1 MMSAFKSGTAAIFLL
16 ALISAGT
23 VMAAP
28 PTIASFPAPS
38 MAGFAEPLV
47 KTKVTF
53 PNEDEDLSA
62 ALNAFQHRQDLSDL
76 SSLTAYLA
84 KYPHGGWSTALWTN
98 IGLSYLH
105 DGYFSRAID
114 AWQKAWTEGKDA
126 STSEARALTDR
137 AIGELA
143 SLNASMGRSDD
154 LALLFSQLDGRT
166 VSGPATE
173 TIQSAR
179 DMLTLVKTDPRH
191 LFNCGPLALRALLLT
206 QGVSADKL
214 NFLQFYNAGPEGTT
228 LTELGGLASKVKLD
242 YRLIRRSPDEAVPVP
257 SVVHWKVGHFAAIV
271 GKANGRYH
279 VQDAVFPNADMWV
292 TPDALNAEASGYFL
306 VPASEVTSEAWQ
318 SVSMP
323 QAVSIRGKGST
334 NSTRQG
340 DAGDTNAN
348 GPGPIPPDPNN
359 PSLGGSGGLG
369 GNGNQ
374 SPWPQGANNQNNGGD
389 NNQCPLCVVN
399 IKESSVS
406 VALSD
411 VPVGYVPPIGP
422 SMKIGISY
430 NQRED
435 SQPANFDYF
444 NIGQKWS
451 LSWSSYIIDDPTNPG
466 ANVSRI
472 MGEGGAFYYI
482 GYDTV
487 RKTFAA
493 QDTDGSIL
501 SLISQSPVSYRR
513 QLRNGGMEIYEQ
525 SDASAAYPRKIF
537 LSKVIDPQGNAA
549 TLHYD
554 SQKRLTSI
562 TDAVGR
568 DTTFTYNVP
577 GRPLLISQITDPFGR
592 SAVLAYDNQ
601 GRLAS
606 ITDII
611 GLTSS
616 FTYDANS
623 LINALTT
630 PYGTTRFSYTAP
642 GTSTPPR
649 FVQVTDPLGNKE
661 REEWL
666 EPAPIPASDPT
677 ATVPVGMPLPLSN
690 GYLNYRNSFH
700 WGKSDYVTAGCTDTG
715 GCDYTKARIRH
726 FVHMPASSIKG
737 TAIESEK
744 KPLENRVWYTYPG
757 QTGSTGTLYGG
768 TYNKPTAIGRVLDDG
783 SSQISLY
790 AYDSSGNL
798 TQATDPAGRIT
809 YYSYSN
815 GIDLVAVSQAD
826 QFGAQSTLAQYIYN
840 KQHRPI
846 FYSDAA
852 GQTSTIGYNAVG
864 QVTSFTDALGEKTA
878 YQYDTNANLASVT
891 NANNATAATYT
902 YDGFARVRTYTDSEG
917 WTVTYDYDAADRVTK
932 ITYPDGT
939 SQRYTYQ
946 RLDLVSYQDREG
958 RLWRYQYDANRR
970 LTAVVDPM
978 RQSTTLGYDPAGNLV
993 SLTDPKGNVT
1003 AWAYDVQDRQTSKA
1017 YADNS
1022 HVTYTYENTTSRLKS
1037 VLDALGQTKQYS
1049 YAIDNNLTGLTYL
1062 NAVNP
1067 TPNVSFGYDPY
1078 FDRIASMTD
1087 GVGATTYAYN
1097 PSYVDGAQQL
1107 AQECFTASGSAS
1119 CSHTI
1124 AYGYD
1129 ALGRR
1134 ATRQISGSG
1143 AETFQYDA
1151 IGRVINHSSDLGA
1164 FQISYLGQTSQITV
1178 RQLLPATSTLK
1189 TSWSYLDNA
1198 HDRRLSG
1205 IANTGLT
1212 SGQYTNFTFQSSPEN
1227 FITAITQ
1234 DSDTSVADPSSA
1246 MQAVSFNN
1254 LNEITQASGQG
1265 YSYDANGNLLSDGE
1279 RAYSWDAEN
1288 RLVGITYPSQSG
1300 KLTKFAYDGRGRRIE
1315 IGDTPAS
1322 GGSAVTLKYIWCG
1335 SKLCQARDAAYS
1347 PKQSYFTEGEFKVGA
1362 ANPAL
1367 FYGIDQV
1374 GSVRRVFQSA
1384 TAAPAYDYDPWGVVL
1399 QTAQSLTD
1407 YGFAGLFSHRESGL
1421 GLTWFRVYN
1430 SNLGRWVSRDPLGEG
1445 TNQTLNLYAYAEN
1458 SPLVYTDASGQFS
1471 IFPWLMQQLLQPSQ
1485 PSLGMCPAPNNFPDL
1500 AGPLL
1505 NSGPQNTP
1513 DAGDLEGKTA
1523 DDIGQDLSGRGWSSR
1538 PAKNNQGTVYENP
1551 DRKGEQVRIH
1561 PGGTKNTSNPEL
1573 HDDPYGVVSKGGK
1586 TDRFKLGR

>member
-1 MMSAFKSGTAAIFLL
+1 MMSAFKSGTAAVFLL

-28 PTIASFPAPS
+28 PTIVSFPAPS
-38 MAGFAEPLV
+38 TAGFAEPLV
-47 KTKVTF
+47 KTKVTLR
-53 PNEDEDLSA
+53 NEDEDLSA
-62 ALNAFQHRQDLSDL
+62 ALNAFQHRQDPSDL
-76 SSLTAYLA
+76 SSLMGFLQR
-84 KYPHGGWSTALWTN
+84 YPHSGWSTALWTN

-114 AWQKAWTEGKDA
+114 AWQQAWIEGKDA
-126 STSEARALTDR
+126 SAPEARALTDR
-137 AIGELA
+137 AVGELA

-154 LALLFSQLDGRT
+154 LALLFGQLDGRR

-179 DMLTLVKTDPRH
+179 EMLTLVKIDPRH
-191 LFNCGPLALRALLLT
+191 LFNCGPLALRALLLA
-206 QGVSADKL
+206 QGLSADKL

-228 LTELGGLASKVKLD
+228 LAELGGLASKAKLD

-292 TPDALNAEASGYFL
+292 TLDALNAEASGYFL
-306 VPASEVTSEAWQ
+306 VPASEVTNEAWQ
-318 SVSMP
+318 
-323 QAVSIRGKGST
+323 AVSLSQAIFVRGKGST

-340 DAGDTNAN
+340 DAGDPNAN
-348 GPGPIPPDPNN
+348 GPGPTPPDPNS

-374 SPWPQGANNQNNGGD
+374 SPWPQGANNQNNGD
-389 NNQCPLCVVN
+389 NNNQCPLCVVN

-472 MGEGGAFYYI
+472 MGEGGAFYYL
-482 GYDTV
+482 GYDTA
-487 RKTFAA
+487 RRTFAA

-501 SLISQSPVSYRR
+501 SLVSQSPASYRR
-513 QLRNGGMEIYEQ
+513 QLRNGATEIYEQ
-525 SDASAAYPRKIF
+525 SDGSAAYPRKTF
-537 LSKVIDPQGNAA
+537 LSKVIDPQGNVA

-554 SQKRLTSI
+554 NQKRLISI

-568 DTTFTYNVP
+568 DTTFTYGIP
-577 GRPLLISQITDPFGR
+577 GRPLLVSQITDPFGR
-592 SAVLAYDNQ
+592 SAVLAYDGQ

-606 ITDII
+606 ITDVI

-616 FTYDANS
+616 FTYDSNS
-623 LINALTT
+623 LINALIT
-630 PYGTTRFSYTAP
+630 PYGTTRFSYTPP
-642 GTSTPPR
+642 GTSSPPR

-666 EPAPIPASDPT
+666 EPAPIPFSDPT
-677 ATVPVGMPLPLSN
+677 ATVPVGMPLPLTN
-690 GYLNYRNSFH
+690 TYLPYRNSFH
-700 WGKSDYVTAGCTDTG
+700 WDKSAYVTAGCTDTG

-726 FVHMPASSIKG
+726 FVHMPGAAIKG
-737 TAIESEK
+737 TTIESEK
-744 KPLENRVWYTYPG
+744 KPLENRVWYVYPG
-757 QTGSTGTLYGG
+757 QTEVGTAHGG
-768 TYNKPTAIGRVLDDG
+768 TYDRPIAIGRVLDDG
-783 SSQISLY
+783 TSQISLY

-809 YYSYSN
+809 YYAYSN
-815 GIDLVAVSQAD
+815 GIDLAAVSQAGP
-826 QFGAQSTLAQYIYN
+826 FVTRSMLAQYIYN

-852 GQTSTIGYNAVG
+852 GQTSTIGYNAAG
-864 QVTSFTDALGEKTA
+864 QLSSFTDALGEKTT
-878 YQYDTNANLASVT
+878 YQYDTSANLASVT

-932 ITYPDGT
+932 VTYPDGT

-958 RLWRYQYDANRR
+958 RIWRYQYDANRR
-970 LTAVVDPM
+970 LTAAIDPM
-978 RQSTTLGYDPAGNLV
+978 RQSTKLGYDPAGNLV
-993 SLTDPKGNVT
+993 FLTDPKGNVT
-1003 AWAYDVQDRQTSKA
+1003 AWAYDVQDRQTSKT

-1022 HVTYTYENTTSRLKS
+1022 QVAYAYENATSRLKS
-1037 VLDALGQTKQYS
+1037 VLDALGQTKQYR

-1067 TPNVSFGYDPY
+1067 TPNVTFAYDPY

-1087 GVGATTYAYN
+1087 GVGTTTYSYN
-1097 PSYVDGAQQL
+1097 PSYADGAQQL
-1107 AQECFTASGSAS
+1107 AQECFTATGASS

-1129 ALGRR
+1129 ALGRP
-1134 ATRQISGSG
+1134 ASRQISGSG
-1143 AETFQYDA
+1143 AETVQYDA
-1151 IGRVINHSSDLGA
+1151 IGRVTNHSSDLGA
-1164 FQISYLGQTSQITV
+1164 FQISYLGQTPQIAV

-1189 TSWSYLDNA
+1189 TTWSYLDNA

-1212 SGQYTNFTFQSSPEN
+1212 SGQYTIFTFQTSPEN
-1227 FITAITQ
+1227 FITGITQ
-1234 DSDTSVADPSSA
+1234 ESEASVEEPNPGP
-1246 MQAVSFNN
+1246 QAVSFNN
-1254 LNEITQASGQG
+1254 LNQITQASGQA
-1265 YSYDANGNLLSDGE
+1265 YNYDANGNLLSDGE
-1279 RAYSWDAEN
+1279 RTYSWDAEN
-1288 RLVGITYPSQSG
+1288 RLIGITYPSQSG
-1300 KLTKFAYDGRGRRIE
+1300 KLTKFVYDGRGRRIE
-1315 IGDTPAS
+1315 IDDTPAG
-1322 GGSAVTLKYIWCG
+1322 GGSAVTSKYIWCG

-1347 PKQSYFTEGEFKVGA
+1347 TKQSYFTEGEFKIGA
-1362 ANPAL
+1362 ASPGL
-1367 FYGIDQV
+1367 FYGIDHI

-1384 TAAPAYDYDPWGVVL
+1384 TTAPGYDYDPWGVPL
-1399 QTAQSLTD
+1399 QTATPLTD
-1407 YGFAGLFSHRESGL
+1407 FGYAGMFAVRGIGIDFTRYRAFDPNH
-1421 GLTWFRVYN
+1421 
-1430 SNLGRWVSRDPLGEG
+1430 GRWLSRDPLGE
-1445 TNQTLNLYAYAEN
+1445 
-1458 SPLVYTDASGQFS
+1458 
-1471 IFPWLMQQLLQPSQ
+1471 M
-1485 PSLGMCPAPNNFPDL
+1485 
-1500 AGPLL
+1500 
-1505 NSGPQNTP
+1505 
-1513 DAGDLEGKTA
+1513 GDLEGSLYDYASNNPINLTDSQGLQSFWSGV
-1523 DDIGQDLSGRGWSSR
+1523 DDAAALLGFPTGRRRNS
-1538 PAKNNQGTVYENP
+1538 PAWCAP
-1551 DRKGEQVRIH
+1551 S
-1561 PGGTKNTSNPEL
+1561 PGGLSMKPPDNAWDKDGPKAPGYPGDHPDYE
-1573 HDDPYGVVSKGGK
+1573 DPKGGPDWVPNPNGSGYGWK
-1586 TDRFKLGR
+1586 DKDGDVWVPTGQGGLAHGGPHWDVQTPGGGYKNKYPPK

>member
-1 MMSAFKSGTAAIFLL
+1 MMSAFKSGTAAVFLL
-16 ALISAGT
+16 ALVSAGT
-23 VMAAP
+23 AMAAP
-28 PTIASFPAPS
+28 PTVAVFSAPGA
-38 MAGFAEPLV
+38 AGLAEPLV
-47 KTKVTF
+47 KTKATMA
-53 PNEDEDLSA
+53 NEDEDLSA
-62 ALNAFQHRQDLSDL
+62 AVSVFQHRQDPSDL

-84 KYPHGGWSTALWTN
+84 KYPHSGWSTALWTN

-105 DGYFSRAID
+105 DGYFSRALD
-114 AWQKAWTEGKDA
+114 AWQKAWIEGKDA
-126 STSEARALTDR
+126 SAPEARALTDR
-137 AIGELA
+137 AVGELA

-154 LALLFSQLDGRT
+154 LALLFGQLDGRK

-179 DMLTLVKTDPRH
+179 EMLTLVKTDPRH

-214 NFLQFYNAGPEGTT
+214 NFLQFYNGGPEGTT
-228 LTELGGLASKVKLD
+228 LAELGGLASKVKLD
-242 YRLIRRSPDEAVPVP
+242 YRLVRRSVDEAVPVP

-279 VQDAVFPNADMWV
+279 VQDAVFPNADIWV

-306 VPASEVTSEAWQ
+306 VPSNEVADAGWQ
-318 SVSMP
+318 SVSLTE
-323 QAVSIRGKGST
+323 AAIIRGKGPT
-334 NSTRQG
+334 NDTRKG
-340 DAGDTNAN
+340 GAGDKNAD
-348 GPGPIPPDPNN
+348 GQ
-359 PSLGGSGGLG
+359 GGGGGNQNQGQG

-374 SPWPQGANNQNNGGD
+374 SLWPKNPNNNNND
-389 NNQCPLCVVN
+389 NNRKDCRAPLCVVN

-406 VALSD
+406 VTLSD
-411 VPVGYVPPIGP
+411 TPVGYVPPIGP

-472 MGEGGAFYYI
+472 MGEGGAFYYL
-482 GYDTV
+482 GYDSV

-501 SLISQSPVSYRR
+501 SLVSQSPVSYRR
-513 QLRNGGMEIYEQ
+513 QLRDGGMEIYEQ
-525 SDASAAYPRKIF
+525 SDGSSAYPRKIF

-568 DTTFTYNVP
+568 DTTFSYGIP
-577 GRPLLISQITDPFGR
+577 GRPLLVSQITDPFGR
-592 SAVLAYDNQ
+592 SAVLTYDSQ

-642 GTSTPPR
+642 GTSSPPR

-666 EPAPIPASDPT
+666 EPAPIPASDPA

-700 WGKSDYVTAGCTDTG
+700 WDKSAYLAAGCTDTG
-715 GCDYTKARIRH
+715 GCDYTKARVRH
-726 FVHMPASSIKG
+726 FVHMPGASIKG
-737 TAIESEK
+737 TTIESEK

-757 QTGSTGTLYGG
+757 QTASTGTLYGG
-768 TYNKPTAIGRVLDDG
+768 TYDKPTAIGRVLDDG
-783 SSQISLY
+783 TSQISLY
-790 AYDSSGNL
+790 AYDGNGNL
-798 TQATDPAGRIT
+798 TQATDPSGRIT
-809 YYSYSN
+809 YYAYSN
-815 GIDLVAVSQAD
+815 GIDLAAVSQAD
-826 QFGAQSTLAQYIYN
+826 QFGTRSTLAQYIYN

-852 GQTSTIGYNAVG
+852 GRTSTIGYNAGG
-864 QVTSFTDALGEKTA
+864 QMTSFTDALGEKTT
-878 YQYDTNANLASVT
+878 YQYDTNSNLASVT

-902 YDGFARVRTYTDSEG
+902 YDGFARVRTFTDSEG
-917 WTVTYDYDAADRVTK
+917 WTVTFDYDAADRVTK
-932 ITYPDGT
+932 VTYPDRT

-970 LTAVVDPM
+970 LTGVVDPM
-978 RQSTTLGYDPAGNLV
+978 RQTTKLGYDPAGNLV

-1003 AWAYDVQDRQTSKA
+1003 SWAYDVQDRQTSKT

-1022 HVTYTYENTTSRLKS
+1022 RFTYTYENTTSRLKS

-1049 YAIDNNLTGLTYL
+1049 YAIDDNVIGLTYL
-1062 NAVNP
+1062 GALNP
-1067 TPNVSFGYDPY
+1067 TPNVTFTFDPY
-1078 FDRIASMTD
+1078 FDRVASMTD
-1087 GVGATTYAYN
+1087 GVGATTYGYN
-1097 PSYVDGAQQL
+1097 PSYVDGAQKL
-1107 AQECFTASGSAS
+1107 DQECFTATGASS

-1129 ALGRR
+1129 ALSRS
-1134 ATRQISGSG
+1134 ASRQVSDSG
-1143 AETFQYDA
+1143 AETVQYDA
-1151 IGRVINHSSDLGA
+1151 IGRVTNHSSDLGA
-1164 FQISYLGQTSQITV
+1164 FQISYLGQTSQIAL
-1178 RQLLPATSTLK
+1178 RQLLPATSSLK
-1189 TSWSYLDNA
+1189 TTWSYLDNA

-1212 SGQYTNFTFQSSPEN
+1212 TGQYTNFTFQTSPEN
-1227 FITAITQ
+1227 FITGITQ
-1234 DSDTSVADPSSA
+1234 DSDASVAEPNPA
-1246 MQAVSFNN
+1246 AQVVSFNN
-1254 LNEITQASGQG
+1254 LNEITQVSDLA
-1265 YSYDANGNLLSDGE
+1265 YSYDATGNLLSDGE
-1279 RAYSWDAEN
+1279 RTYSWDAEN
-1288 RLVGITYPSQSG
+1288 RLVGISYPSQPG
-1300 KLTKFAYDGRGRRIE
+1300 KQTKFVYDGLGRRIE
-1315 IGDTPAS
+1315 IDDTPA
-1322 GGSAVTLKYIWCG
+1322 GGGDAIISKYVWCD
-1335 SKLCQARDAAYS
+1335 SKLCQARDA
-1347 PKQSYFTEGEFKVGA
+1347 SYAPRRIYVSEGEYASGA
-1362 ANPAL
+1362 SISSL
-1367 FYGIDQV
+1367 FYGIDQI
-1374 GSVRRVFQSA
+1374 GSVRRVFESGGN
-1384 TAAPAYDYDPWGVVL
+1384 TPAYDFDPWGNVL
-1399 QTAQSLTD
+1399 QSTAPLSD
-1407 YGFAGLFSHRESGL
+1407 FGFALMFSHRASAL
-1421 GLTWFRVYN
+1421 SLAWFRAY
-1430 SNLGRWVSRDPLGEG
+1430 SSGTGRWLSRDPLGEG
-1445 TNQTLNLYAYAEN
+1445 TDPVANLYTYVLLD
-1458 SPLVYTDASGQFS
+1458 PLHKIDPVGQS
-1471 IFPWLMQQLLQPSQ
+1471 YQCEDPNCSTGGTY
-1485 PSLGMCPAPNNFPDL
+1485 GMSAMYCV
-1500 AGPLL
+1500 
-1505 NSGPQNTP
+1505 
-1513 DAGDLEGKTA
+1513 
-1523 DDIGQDLSGRGWSSR
+1523 SGRNICRDCAVKRLGLEDDTG
-1538 PAKNNQGTVYENP
+1538 A
-1551 DRKGEQVRIH
+1551 EQ
-1561 PGGTKNTSNPEL
+1561 E
-1573 HDDPYGVVSKGGK
+1573 K
-1586 TDRFKLGR
+1586 TLKRFLRR

>member
-16 ALISAGT
+16 ALVSTGT
-23 VMAAP
+23 AMAAP
-28 PTIASFPAPS
+28 PTVAVFSAPNTV
-38 MAGFAEPLV
+38 GFAEPLV
-47 KTKVTF
+47 KTKVTL
-53 PNEDEDLSA
+53 PNEDADLSA
-62 ALNAFQHRQDLSDL
+62 ALSAFQRRRDPSDL
-76 SSLTAYLA
+76 SSLMGFLQR
-84 KYPHGGWSTALWTN
+84 YPHGGWSTALWTN

-114 AWQKAWTEGKDA
+114 AWQRAWIEGKDA
-126 STSEARALTDR
+126 SVPEARALTDR
-137 AIGELA
+137 AVGELA

-154 LALLFSQLDGRT
+154 LALLFSQLDGRK

-206 QGVSADKL
+206 QGMSADKL

-228 LTELGGLASKVKLD
+228 LAELGGLASKVKLD

-306 VPASEVTSEAWQ
+306 VPASEITSEAWEA
-318 SVSMP
+318 VSMS
-323 QAVSIRGKGST
+323 QAVSVRGKGST

-340 DAGDTNAN
+340 DAGDPNAN
-348 GPGPIPPDPNN
+348 GPGPTPPDPNN
-359 PSLGGSGGLG
+359 PSLGGPGGLG

-374 SPWPQGANNQNNGGD
+374 SPWPQGANNNQDNGD
-389 NNQCPLCVVN
+389 NNNQCPLCVVN

-472 MGEGGAFYYI
+472 MGEGGAFYYL

-487 RKTFAA
+487 RRTFAA

-501 SLISQSPVSYRR
+501 SLVSQSPVSYRR

-525 SDASAAYPRKIF
+525 SDGSAAYPRKIF

-554 SQKRLTSI
+554 NNRRLTSI

-568 DTTFTYNVP
+568 DTTFSYDVP
-577 GRPLLISQITDPFGR
+577 GRPLLVSQITDPFGR
-592 SAVLAYDNQ
+592 SAVLAYDGQ

-642 GTSTPPR
+642 GTSSPPR
-649 FVQVTDPLGNKE
+649 FVQITDPLGNKE

-666 EPAPIPASDPT
+666 EPAPIPFSDPT
-677 ATVPVGMPLPLSN
+677 ATVPVGMPLPLTNS
-690 GYLNYRNSFH
+690 YLPYRNSFH
-700 WGKSDYVTAGCTDTG
+700 WDKSAYVTAGCTDTG
-715 GCDYTKARIRH
+715 GCDYTKARLRH
-726 FVHMPASSIKG
+726 FVHMPGAAIKG
-737 TAIESEK
+737 TTIESEK
-744 KPLENRVWYTYPG
+744 KPLENRVWYVYPG
-757 QTGSTGTLYGG
+757 QTEVGTAHGG
-768 TYNKPTAIGRVLDDG
+768 TYNRPIATGRVLDDG
-783 SSQISLY
+783 TSQISLY

-815 GIDLVAVSQAD
+815 GIDLAAVSQAGP
-826 QFGAQSTLAQYIYN
+826 FATRSMLAQYIYN

-846 FYSDAA
+846 LYSDAA
-852 GQTSTIGYNAVG
+852 GQTSMIGYNAVG
-864 QVTSFTDALGEKTA
+864 QLTSFTDALGEKTI
-878 YQYDTNANLASVT
+878 YQYDANGNLVSVT

-902 YDGFARVRTYTDSEG
+902 YDDFARVRTYTDSEG
-917 WTVTYDYDAADRVTK
+917 WTVTYDYDAADRITK

-946 RLDLVSYQDREG
+946 RLDLVSSQDREG
-958 RLWRYQYDANRR
+958 RVWRYQYDANRR
-970 LTAVVDPM
+970 LIGVVDPM
-978 RQSTTLGYDPAGNLV
+978 RQTTKLGYDPAGNLV
-993 SLTDPKGNVT
+993 SLTDSKGNT
-1003 AWAYDVQDRQTSKA
+1003 TSWAYDIQRRQTSKT
-1017 YADNS
+1017 YADSS

-1037 VLDALGQTKQYS
+1037 VLDALGQTKQYN
-1049 YAIDNNLTGLTYL
+1049 YAIDDNLLGLSYV
-1062 NAVNP
+1062 NSVNP
-1067 TPNVSFGYDPY
+1067 TPNVSFIYDPY
-1078 FDRIASMTD
+1078 FVRIASMTD
-1087 GVGATTYAYN
+1087 GAGTTTYSYN
-1097 PSYVDGAQQL
+1097 PSFVDGAQQL

-1129 ALGRR
+1129 ALART
-1134 ATRQISGSG
+1134 ASRQISGSG
-1143 AETFQYDA
+1143 TETVQYDA
-1151 IGRVINHSSDLGA
+1151 IGRVTNHSSDLGA
-1164 FQISYLGQTSQITV
+1164 FQISYLGQTPQITV

-1189 TSWSYLDNA
+1189 TIWSYLDNA

-1227 FITAITQ
+1227 FVTGITQ
-1234 DSDTSVADPSSA
+1234 ESEASVAEPNPGP
-1246 MQAVSFNN
+1246 QTVSFNN
-1254 LNEITQASGQG
+1254 LNEITQAAGQ
-1265 YSYDANGNLLSDGE
+1265 A
-1279 RAYSWDAEN
+1279 
-1288 RLVGITYPSQSG
+1288 
-1300 KLTKFAYDGRGRRIE
+1300 
-1315 IGDTPAS
+1315 
-1322 GGSAVTLKYIWCG
+1322 
-1335 SKLCQARDAAYS
+1335 
-1347 PKQSYFTEGEFKVGA
+1347 
-1362 ANPAL
+1362 
-1367 FYGIDQV
+1367 
-1374 GSVRRVFQSA
+1374 
-1384 TAAPAYDYDPWGVVL
+1384 
-1399 QTAQSLTD
+1399 
-1407 YGFAGLFSHRESGL
+1407 
-1421 GLTWFRVYN
+1421 
-1430 SNLGRWVSRDPLGEG
+1430 
-1445 TNQTLNLYAYAEN
+1445 
-1458 SPLVYTDASGQFS
+1458 
-1471 IFPWLMQQLLQPSQ
+1471 
-1485 PSLGMCPAPNNFPDL
+1485 
-1500 AGPLL
+1500 
-1505 NSGPQNTP
+1505 
-1513 DAGDLEGKTA
+1513 
-1523 DDIGQDLSGRGWSSR
+1523 
-1538 PAKNNQGTVYENP
+1538 
-1551 DRKGEQVRIH
+1551 
-1561 PGGTKNTSNPEL
+1561 
-1573 HDDPYGVVSKGGK
+1573 
-1586 TDRFKLGR
+1586 

>member
-28 PTIASFPAPS
+28 PTVASLPAPNTV
-38 MAGFAEPLV
+38 GFAEPLV
-47 KTKVTF
+47 KTKVTL
-53 PNEDEDLSA
+53 PNEDADLSA
-62 ALNAFQHRQDLSDL
+62 ALSAFQRRRDPSDL
-76 SSLTAYLA
+76 SSLMGFLQR
-84 KYPHGGWSTALWTN
+84 YPHGGWSTALWTN

-114 AWQKAWTEGKDA
+114 AWQRAWIEGKDA
-126 STSEARALTDR
+126 SVPEARALTDR
-137 AIGELA
+137 AVGELA

-154 LALLFSQLDGRT
+154 LALLFSQLDGRK

-206 QGVSADKL
+206 QGMSADKL

-228 LTELGGLASKVKLD
+228 LAELGGLASKVKLD

-306 VPASEVTSEAWQ
+306 VPASEITSEAWEA
-318 SVSMP
+318 VSMS
-323 QAVSIRGKGST
+323 QAVSVRGKGST

-340 DAGDTNAN
+340 DAGDPNAN
-348 GPGPIPPDPNN
+348 GPGPTPPDPTN

-374 SPWPQGANNQNNGGD
+374 SPWPQGANNNQNNGD
-389 NNQCPLCVVN
+389 NNNQCPLCVVN

-472 MGEGGAFYYI
+472 MGEGGAFYYL

-487 RKTFAA
+487 RRTFAA

-501 SLISQSPVSYRR
+501 SLVSQSPVSYRR

-525 SDASAAYPRKIF
+525 SDGSAAYPRKIF
-537 LSKVIDPQGNAA
+537 LSKVVDPQGNAA

-568 DTTFTYNVP
+568 DTTFSYGVP
-577 GRPLLISQITDPFGR
+577 GRPLLVSQITDPFGR
-592 SAVLAYDNQ
+592 SAVLAYDGQ
-601 GRLAS
+601 GRLMS

-642 GTSTPPR
+642 GTSSPPR

-666 EPAPIPASDPT
+666 EPAPIPFSDPT

-690 GYLNYRNSFH
+690 TYLPYRNSFH
-700 WGKSDYVTAGCTDTG
+700 WDKSAYVTAGCTDTG

-783 SSQISLY
+783 TSQISLY
-790 AYDSSGNL
+790 SYDSSGNL

-864 QVTSFTDALGEKTA
+864 QLTSFTNALGEKTT
-878 YQYDTNANLASVT
+878 YQYDANANLVSVT

-978 RQSTTLGYDPAGNLV
+978 RQTTKLGYDPAGNLV

-1003 AWAYDVQDRQTSKA
+1003 VWAYDVQDRQTLKT
-1017 YADNS
+1017 YADN
-1022 HVTYTYENTTSRLKS
+1022 TQIAYTYETTTSRLKS

-1049 YAIDNNLTGLTYL
+1049 YAIDSDLIGLTYL

-1067 TPNVSFGYDPY
+1067 TPNVSLAYDPY
-1078 FDRIASMTD
+1078 FDRVTSMTD
-1087 GVGATTYAYN
+1087 GVGTTSYSYN
-1097 PSYVDGAQQL
+1097 PSYVNGAQQL
-1107 AQECFTASGSAS
+1107 AQECFTATGASS

-1129 ALGRR
+1129 ALGRT
-1134 ATRQISGSG
+1134 ASRQVSSSG

-1151 IGRVINHSSDLGA
+1151 IGRVTNHSSDLGA
-1164 FQISYLGQTSQITV
+1164 FQISYLGQTPQIAV

-1189 TSWSYLDNA
+1189 TTWSYLDNA

-1227 FITAITQ
+1227 FISGITQ
-1234 DSDTSVADPSSA
+1234 DSDTSVADPSPA

-1288 RLVGITYPSQSG
+1288 RLIGITYPLQSG

-1315 IGDTPAS
+1315 IDDTPAG
-1322 GGSAVTLKYIWCG
+1322 GGSAVTSKYIWCG

-1384 TAAPAYDYDPWGVVL
+1384 TAAPAYDYDPWGVAL
-1399 QTAQSLTD
+1399 QTAPTLTD
-1407 YGFAGLFSHRESGL
+1407 FGFAGTFSHFESR
-1421 GLTWFRVYN
+1421 LTLTRVRAYN
-1430 SNLGRWVSRDPLGEG
+1430 PKVGRWVSRDPLGEG
-1445 TNQTLNLYAYAEN
+1445 ASQSLNLYSYVEN
-1458 SPLVYTDASGQFS
+1458 SPLANTDPSGQIS
-1471 IFPWLMQQLLQPSQ
+1471 ILPPWLLLPS
-1485 PSLGMCPAPNNFPDL
+1485 PGPNLGACPVPNNFPDL
-1500 AGPLL
+1500 SGPLF
-1505 NSGPQNTP
+1505 NQDYDDYPGNTP
-1513 DAGDLEGKTA
+1513 PYRGKPN
-1523 DDIGQDLSGRGWSSR
+1523 S
-1538 PAKNNQGTVYENP
+1538 TV
-1551 DRKGEQVRIH
+1551 R
-1561 PGGTKNTSNPEL
+1561 GGTQSRTYGPDGYPARDRDTPHPDEKGIGSEDHV
-1573 HDDPYGVVSKGGK
+1573 HDWTGRSHEDRGPGRAPQDGDPPVPRGANK
-1586 TDRFKLGR
+1586 